1 MSSATGRRPCIVIL
15 VFVVVAFSWGTILS
29 VESECVESADEAE
42 TLETTDDTIERS
54 TVVTSISI

>member
-1 MSSATGRRPCIVIL
+1 MIL